1 MNHPNPT
8 IPVRLQSEAADAQ
21 LDARFSES
29 VHASELP
36 TASPLSAS
44 AADTLS
50 DSRTDASF
58 TAPVGIPADVSTDTD
73 TDDSTGDGD
82 SAVRAA
88 VETAAPPVPD
98 TLPAPSEQTL
108 MNELAP
114 LRAQYPRMDIPAVLA
129 SDAFRDFGQSVG
141 WDSRELSARLP
152 ALIEASRA
160 LSLAVEPPVSRV
172 TAAAASHRRP
182 LLSPSQQK
190 ELAAWNR
197 DYPAYRM
204 TELEYF
210 NALGK

>member
-1 MNHPNPT
+1 MPNPIDPALRQPDAVLT
-8 IPVRLQSEAADAQ
+8 ENSLTESSMPDSPVTESDSDAFSDALTSPAD
-21 LDARFSES
+21 L
-29 VHASELP
+29 
-36 TASPLSAS
+36 
-44 AADTLS
+44 TLS
-50 DSRTDASF
+50 EQ
-58 TAPVGIPADVSTDTD
+58 PPA
-73 TDDSTGDGD
+73 
-82 SAVRAA
+82 
-88 VETAAPPVPD
+88 PD
-98 TLPAPSEQTL
+98 TLPVPSEQTL
-108 MNELAP
+108 LSELAP

-141 WDSRELSARLP
+141 WDSRELTAGLP

-182 LLSPSQQK
+182 LLSPTQQK